1 MRLNDICGYGFTK
14 WRTLM
19 PTLKAGGIAASP
31 HTWGSALKTVYTAHL
46 AAAYGNTPTI
56 EGVTSA
62 DSDVDFG
69 GNRIVAASLH
79 PSSRPG
85 FGLGLPAA

>member
-1 MRLNDICGYGFTK
+1 MNR
-14 WRTLM
+14 RTFI
-19 PTLKAGGIAASP
+19 T
-31 HTWGSALKTVYTAHL
+31 
-46 AAAYGNTPTI
+46 AAYGNTPSI
-56 EGVTSA
+56 EGVTST

-69 GNRIVAASLH
+69 GNRIVVACLH